1 MENISVYIRLKPTKD
16 NPQSSF
22 SFDLKTI
29 TNTKTNEVFTF
40 DSVIAPNQTN
50 KDIFENLIKQNLTS
64 LLKGINI
71 SIFAYGQT
79 STGKTYTMKG
89 DSKLNEGLIPLSI
102 REIFNSLN
110 SSESNIIKSLVKVS
124 YAEIYNETVNDLID
138 KYKLAHKMIIE
149 DVSRFKEEPEA
160 LAGLFLR
167 MCNKEQ
173 AIIEA
178 DTQDNCD

>member
-1 MENISVYIRLKPTKD
+1 MKKVIDIPEDINNAITQMGLLRIPDEMIRVVDKAIQHGTPLP
-16 NPQSSF
+16 
-22 SFDLKTI
+22 
-29 TNTKTNEVFTF
+29 
-40 DSVIAPNQTN
+40 
-50 KDIFENLIKQNLTS
+50 
-64 LLKGINI
+64 KG
-71 SIFAYGQT
+71 YG
-79 STGKTYTMKG
+79 
-89 DSKLNEGLIPLSI
+89 
-102 REIFNSLN
+102 
-110 SSESNIIKSLVKVS
+110 
-124 YAEIYNETVNDLID
+124 DLID